1 MTPILSICIP
11 TYNRADIL
19 DRTLK
24 SIVKEEVFRE
34 TTDIEIVISDNCS
47 PDNTKEVV
55 EKYLSKFP
63 DKIKYVRQENNIKDK
78 NFATV
83 LSYAN
88 GTFAKLHNDT
98 LMVNKG
104 GLAQLVEILK
114 ANDDRSVVFFIGVKK
129 DEKVS
134 FEKCSNIEM
143 FFDKV
148 SFNATWIGGLCV
160 SSELYK
166 TIENPARFSSLNF
179 SQIDIITRMLSKNSA
194 SLVIYSP
201 FFEVQ
206 CLKKKGGYNVAEVF
220 GHNLLT
226 ILYSLKQEG
235 LISNTTL
242 EKIKKE
248 TLKKVINF
256 YYFDIKKQCN
266 FIKSGYFKFL
276 FKYYKDCPYF
286 YMNYLKYQFLCLKYF
301 ICRKQCIQ
309 NERIITFCG
318 FIKIKT
324 RINLRKKW
332 RARNKH
338 NFTTLSFCSDM
349 NRIVVG
355 NNSYGHINAA
365 LCSPTNEKLYIG
377 NYCSIGSNVEFIVAS
392 EHDYKNLSTYPFK
405 VLFGG
410 EQYEALSKGDIVLE
424 DDVWIGNNAMILS
437 GVTIGQGAVVAGG
450 AVVTKD
456 VEPYAIVAGNPAKVI
471 KYRFEP
477 EIIEKLKG
485 FDFSKLTK
493 EKALSVLP
501 QLYTHLTTENVDRIL
516 KEVEH

>member
-83 LSYAN
+83 LGYAN

-114 ANDDRSVVFFIGVKK
+114 VNDDRSVVFFIGVKK

-160 SSELYK
+160 NSKLYK

-220 GHNLLT
+220 GPNLIK
-226 ILYSLKQEG
+226 ILNSLKEEE
-235 LISNTTL
+235 LISQKVV
-242 EKIKKE
+242 EKMKKSV
-248 TLKKVINF
+248 LKKVINV
-256 YYFDIKKQCN
+256 YYFDLKNNCN
-266 FIKSGYFKFL
+266 FSKTGYFRHL
-276 FKYYKDCPYF
+276 FRYYKFCPYF
-286 YMNYLKYQFLCLKYF
+286 YFEYLKILLKRLKN
-301 ICRKQCIQ
+301 CVVKTQKTG
-309 NERIITFCG
+309 NKRIIILFG
-318 FIKIKT
+318 FIKIRMKL
-324 RINLRKKW
+324 NLKKRW
-332 RARNKH
+332 KAENKH
-338 NFTTLSFCSDM
+338 NFVVLSDYR
-349 NRIVVG
+349 NYDKIIVG
-355 NNSYGHINAA
+355 ENSYGCINALFSA
-365 LCSPTNEKLYIG
+365 PTNEKLYIG
-377 NYCSIGSNVEFIVAS
+377 NYCSIADGVRFVVSS

-405 VLFGG
+405 VMLGG
-410 EQYEALSKGDIVLE
+410 EKDEALSKGDIVLE
-424 DDVWIGNNAMILS
+424 DDVWIGCGAIVLS

-493 EKALSVLP
+493 ENALSVLP

-516 KEVEH
+516 KEVEN